1 MQSPYHPF
9 SLILVMHQFQP
20 VFAIS
25 ISREDLIEWGL
36 ITLFKASLPSSLSNG
51 MEWNAITFD
60 RSSIL
65 LGSDRRVK
73 DRLHNNNFPWKMC
86 YMKCGVWNY
95 NNFPG
100 DESHFETPT
109 YHNPLRTKAI
119 PKGMTKSSLATIHR
133 RLKTTIP
140 GIFSK
145 FF

>member
-1 MQSPYHPF
+1 
-9 SLILVMHQFQP
+9 
-20 VFAIS
+20 
-25 ISREDLIEWGL
+25 
-36 ITLFKASLPSSLSNG
+36 

-73 DRLHNNNFPWKMC
+73 DRLYK
-86 YMKCGVWNY
+86 

-100 DESHFETPT
+100 DESHSETPT